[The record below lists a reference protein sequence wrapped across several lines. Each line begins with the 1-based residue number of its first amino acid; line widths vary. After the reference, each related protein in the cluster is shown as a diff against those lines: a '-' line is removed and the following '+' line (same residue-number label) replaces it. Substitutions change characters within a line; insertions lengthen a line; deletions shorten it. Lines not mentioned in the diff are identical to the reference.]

1 MQQKSATEERLSQLT
16 YALNGCEK
24 KKKILGPWTYLCSV
38 NKEVA
43 C

>member
-24 KKKILGPWTYLCSV
+24 KIILGLWTYLCSV

>member
-24 KKKILGPWTYLCSV
+24 KKILGPWTYLCSV